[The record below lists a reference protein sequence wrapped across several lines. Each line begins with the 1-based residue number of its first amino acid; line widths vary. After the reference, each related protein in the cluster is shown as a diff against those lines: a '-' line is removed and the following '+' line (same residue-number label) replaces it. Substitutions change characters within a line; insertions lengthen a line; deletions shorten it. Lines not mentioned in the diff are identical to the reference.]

1 MWLNDVNMRKIFYI
15 FLIIMMKVAIA
26 DEVYL
31 KNGDRLSGTIIY
43 FEGQYLFI
51 KTEYAD
57 TVKINNDKVRTFSV
71 ANPVNIKQNLFTSS
85 IVAEE
90 AHLKNYQ
97 SHKTGKSKK
106 VLVIQNGDGVTEI
119 PITDE
124 LSLAKINGSSP
135 KKEPLKYSGS
145 VNLGAY
151 IDTDTSKTSRYSF
164 DGTLGMKY
172 DFWRH
177 TLKGKFYRKTENEKT
192 KSYYYHLDYSADRF
206 FSKSFF
212 WQGALAYQHDWI
224 EDIRENKSIG
234 TGPGWQVW
242 EDESSALS
250 LASLLNY
257 QMLDYRDGESSEN
270 PQMALKWDF
279 YQYFGDRAFK
289 FSTSGKV
296 GRSFN
301 RNVLL
306 DLKAHAGLS
315 YKLTE
320 SLHLNTG
327 ITYEK
332 IRAKDGDSRNKS
344 IHLGIGYE
352 W

>member
-1 MWLNDVNMRKIFYI
+1 MRKILYVV
-15 FLIIMMKVAIA
+15 LIGMMAKVAIA

-31 KNGDRLSGTIIY
+31 KNGDRLTGTIIY

-51 KTEYAD
+51 KTEYAG

-71 ANPVNIKQNLFTSS
+71 ANPVNIKQNLFSSS

-90 AHLKNYQ
+90 AHLKNYK
-97 SHKTGKSKK
+97 SNKTGQSRK

-135 KKEPLKYSGS
+135 KKEALTYSGT
-145 VNLGAY
+145 VNFGAY
-151 IDTDTSKTSRYSF
+151 IDTDTSKTSRYNF
-164 DGTLGMKY
+164 DGVVGMKY

-177 TLKGKFYRKTENEKT
+177 ALKGKFYRKTEDEKT
-192 KSYYYHLDYSADRF
+192 KSYYYNLDYSADRF

-212 WQGALAYQHDWI
+212 WQGAISYQHDWL

-242 EDESSALS
+242 EDEHSALS
-250 LASLLNY
+250 LASLVNY
-257 QMLDYRDGESSEN
+257 QMLDYRDGEHSEN

-289 FSTSGKV
+289 FSTFGEV

-301 RNVLL
+301 RDVLL
-306 DLKAHAGLS
+306 DLKANANLS

-320 SLHLNTG
+320 SILLNTG
-327 ITYEK
+327 ISYEK
-332 IRAKDGDSRNKS
+332 VRAKDGDSRNKS
-344 IHLGIGYE
+344 INLGIGYQ

>member
-51 KTEYAD
+51 KTEYAG

-71 ANPVNIKQNLFTSS
+71 ANPVNIKQNLFSSS

-289 FSTSGKV
+289 FSTSGEV

>member
-1 MWLNDVNMRKIFYI
+1 MRKILYVLW
-15 FLIIMMKVAIA
+15 LILMAKVAIA

-31 KNGDRLSGTIIY
+31 KNGDRLTGTIIY

-51 KTEYAD
+51 KTDYAG

-71 ANPVNIKQNLFTSS
+71 ANPVNIKQNLFSSS
-85 IVAEE
+85 IVAKE
-90 AHLKNYQ
+90 AHLKNY
-97 SHKTGKSKK
+97 KANGTGKAKK
-106 VLVIQNGDGVTEI
+106 ILVIQNGDGVTEI
-119 PITDE
+119 PITSE

-135 KKEPLKYSGS
+135 KKEPLKYSGN
-145 VNLGAY
+145 VNFGAY
-151 IDTDTSKTSRYSF
+151 IDTDTSKTSRYNF
-164 DGTLGMKY
+164 DSTFGIKY

-192 KSYYYHLDYSADRF
+192 KSYYHHLDYSADRF

-212 WQGALAYQHDWI
+212 WQGAISYQHDWK
-224 EDIRENKSIG
+224 EDIRENKSMG

-242 EDESSALS
+242 EDEQSALS

-257 QMLDYRDGESSEN
+257 QMLDYRDGDHSEN
-270 PQMALKWDF
+270 PQVALKWDF
-279 YQYFGDRAFK
+279 YQYFWDRSFK
-289 FSTSGKV
+289 FTTSGEV

-306 DLKAHAGLS
+306 DLQMNATLS

-320 SLHLNTG
+320 SLLLNTG
-327 ITYEK
+327 ISYEK

-344 IHLGIGYE
+344 INLGIGYQ

>member
-1 MWLNDVNMRKIFYI
+1 MRKILYVV
-15 FLIIMMKVAIA
+15 LVGMMAKVAIA

-31 KNGDRLSGTIIY
+31 KNGDRLTGTIIY

-51 KTEYAD
+51 KTEYAG

-71 ANPVNIKQNLFTSS
+71 ANPVNIKQNLFSSS

-90 AHLKNYQ
+90 AHLKNYK
-97 SHKTGKSKK
+97 SIKTGKSKK

-135 KKEPLKYSGS
+135 KKEPLKYSGT
-145 VNLGAY
+145 VNFGAY
-151 IDTDTSKTSRYSF
+151 IDTDTSKTSRYNF

-177 TLKGKFYRKTENEKT
+177 TLRGKFYRKTEDEKT
-192 KSYYYHLDYSADRF
+192 KSYYYNLDYSADRF

-212 WQGALAYQHDWI
+212 WQGAISYQHDWM

-242 EDESSALS
+242 EDEHSALS

-257 QMLDYRDGESSEN
+257 QMLDYRDGEHSEN

-289 FSTSGKV
+289 FTTSGEV

-301 RNVLL
+301 RDVLL
-306 DLKAHAGLS
+306 DLKANANLS

-320 SLHLNTG
+320 SLLLNTG

-332 IRAKDGDSRNKS
+332 VRAKDGDSRNKS
-344 IHLGIGYE
+344 INLGIGYQ